1 MPTLQEMIAQ
11 KSQLAEQLAAV
22 EKKIAEAQS
31 EQRTEAIAKVRALLA
46 DTGLT
51 MADIGGSV
59 TSRTDRALAA
69 PSKVAP
75 KYRDPVSGQTWSGRG
90 QKPRWL
96 TAAIATGKTPD
107 DFAL

>member
-1 MPTLQEMIAQ
+1 MPTLQELIAQ
-11 KSQLAEQLAAV
+11 KSQLAEQLATV
-22 EKKIAEAQS
+22 EKQIAEAQS
-31 EQRTEAIAKVRALLA
+31 GQRTEAIAKVRALLA

-51 MADIGGSV
+51 MADIGGSA
-59 TSRTDRALAA
+59 TPRAERAPAA

-90 QKPRWL
+90 LKPRWL
-96 TAAIATGKTPD
+96 TAAIATGKTPN